1 MPRGQV
7 SPAIYFIFGV
17 GVDRQ
22 TASTRA
28 GATEWQGRGRSGR
41 FHPSWRYWRRAA
53 LEADQRFS
61 ISYSSANNHSSAN
74 GGIHM
79 RKSVYLSAAAAALLL
94 AGAALLQLPGRDAA
108 AQAGGVYINAVDL
121 DINPA
126 DTAKFLEFVKENG
139 AASVK
144 EPGCREFN
152 ITVLA
157 KDPNHVF
164 LFEVYDNEAA
174 LNAHRTTDHF
184 KKFAAATAN
193 MVTGRNVRAL
203 SPVAFNS
210 KGH

>member
-1 MPRGQV
+1 
-7 SPAIYFIFGV
+7 
-17 GVDRQ
+17 
-22 TASTRA
+22 
-28 GATEWQGRGRSGR
+28 
-41 FHPSWRYWRRAA
+41 
-53 LEADQRFS
+53 
-61 ISYSSANNHSSAN
+61 
-74 GGIHM
+74 M

-94 AGAALLQLPGRDAA
+94 AAAALPQLPGRDAA

-144 EPGCREFN
+144 EPGCREFD

-174 LNAHRTTDHF
+174 LNAHRATDHF

-210 KGH
+210 KAH

>member
-1 MPRGQV
+1 
-7 SPAIYFIFGV
+7 
-17 GVDRQ
+17 
-22 TASTRA
+22 
-28 GATEWQGRGRSGR
+28 
-41 FHPSWRYWRRAA
+41 
-53 LEADQRFS
+53 
-61 ISYSSANNHSSAN
+61 
-74 GGIHM
+74 M

-94 AGAALLQLPGRDAA
+94 AGAALLQLPGREAA

-144 EPGCREFN
+144 EPGCREFD

-174 LNAHRTTDHF
+174 LNAHCATDHF

-210 KGH
+210 KAH